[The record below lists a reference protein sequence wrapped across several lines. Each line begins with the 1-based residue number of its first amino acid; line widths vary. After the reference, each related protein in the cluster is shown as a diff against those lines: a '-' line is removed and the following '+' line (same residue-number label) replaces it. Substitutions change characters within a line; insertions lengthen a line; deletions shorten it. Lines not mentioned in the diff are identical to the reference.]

1 MSARPSKIF
10 LYKLIDREL
19 KDYVNFDKSSLLDMA
34 CGNADLLKNNK
45 IKDYTGVDI
54 DKNKIDLNRVKYKNK
69 EFY

>member
-1 MSARPSKIF
+1 
-10 LYKLIDREL
+10 
-19 KDYVNFDKSSLLDMA
+19 MA

-69 EFY
+69 KLLR